1 VGRCCTSASS
11 ASAVNS
17 RMSKP
22 VIRTP
27 APVVNTHEPA
37 QVGHLRAL
45 SRLLDNA
52 FVIPGTGYRFGLDAL
67 IGLVPGLGDAVSA
80 VFSSYIVLQASRLG
94 APKAVVSRMIANVAI
109 DTVVGWVPILGD
121 LFDVAYKS
129 NVKNMAL
136 LEEHIRQPAAARAG
150 SRRALVLLGGALLVF
165 FAGAIAIGVLATK
178 LLLDLLH

>member
-1 VGRCCTSASS
+1 
-11 ASAVNS
+11 
-17 RMSKP
+17 MSKP
-22 VIRTP
+22 VIRAA
-27 APVVNTHEPA
+27 APVVNTREPP

-52 FVIPGTGYRFGLDAL
+52 FVIPGTGYRFGVDAL

-94 APKAVVSRMIANVAI
+94 APKAVVSRMIANIAI

-121 LFDVAYKS
+121 LFDVAWKS
-129 NVKNMAL
+129 NAKNMAL
-136 LEEHIRQPAAARAG
+136 LEEHISQPTTARAG

-165 FAGAIAIGVLATK
+165 FAGAVAIGVLATR